1 MVRKLLKRILA
12 AYVLAHKDVP
22 PGAMY

>member
-1 MVRKLLKRILA
+1 MRKFLKRILA
-12 AYVLAHKDVP
+12 AYVLAHKDVQ

>member
-1 MVRKLLKRILA
+1 MRNLLKRILA

>member
-1 MVRKLLKRILA
+1 MRKLLKRILA

>member
-12 AYVLAHKDVP
+12 AYVLAHKNVP